1 MNGGSRDSMYSNNI
15 LEAVGNTPLI
25 KLNRMTGPEDADV
38 FVKYEAVN
46 IGGSVKTRT
55 ALNMIEA
62 AERAG
67 KLKPDSIICEPTSGN
82 QGIGLAL
89 VGAVKGYQVIIVMPD
104 SVSEERHML
113 VRQYGAK
120 VVLIHDEGDIGK
132 AVNDCLEYALKLAES
147 NPKVFVPQQFEN
159 PDNPAVHYEKTAREI
174 IEQMGELTIDG
185 FCSGYGSGGTI
196 TGIGR
201 ALREHNP
208 KVHIAVLEVENAPA
222 LLGGPIGTHFQQG
235 IGDGFVP
242 ANFDTGIY
250 DEVMIV
256 SDEQA
261 LSTARRL
268 AREEGMLTGISAGTN
283 VWGALQLAKKL
294 GRGKNVVCL
303 APDTGERYCST
314 ILFDT
319 SGKGEAGD
327 EGI

>member
-1 MNGGSRDSMYSNNI
+1 MYFSNI

-25 KLNRMTGPEDADV
+25 RLNRMTGPDDADV

-67 KLKPDSIICEPTSGN
+67 KIHPDSVICEPTSGN

-89 VGAVKGYQVIIVMPD
+89 VGAVKGYKVKIVMPD
-104 SVSEERHML
+104 SVSMERRML
-113 VRQYGAK
+113 VTQYGAE

-132 AVNDCLEYALKLAES
+132 AVNDCLRYALDLAAKD
-147 NPKVFVPQQFEN
+147 PKVYVPQQFEN
-159 PDNPAVHYEKTAREI
+159 PDNPAVHYEKTGREI
-174 IEQMGELTIDG
+174 LQQMEGLTIDG

-196 TGIGR
+196 SGIGR
-201 ALREHNP
+201 ALREKNP
-208 KVHIAVLEVENAPA
+208 AVHIAVLEVENAPA
-222 LLGGPIGTHFQQG
+222 LLGGPIGSHFQQG

-242 ANFDTGIY
+242 PNFDAGIY
-250 DEVMIV
+250 DEVIIV

-261 LSTARRL
+261 LTTARRL
-268 AREEGMLTGISAGTN
+268 AREEGILAGISAGTN

-294 GRGKNVVCL
+294 GKGKNVVCL

-314 ILFDT
+314 ILFDR
-319 SGKGEAGD
+319 G
-327 EGI
+327 

>member
-1 MNGGSRDSMYSNNI
+1 MYSNNI

-25 KLNRMTGPEDADV
+25 KLNRMTGPEEAEG

-62 AERAG
+62 AEKKG
-67 KLKPDSIICEPTSGN
+67 ILNPDSIICEPTSGN

-89 VGAVKGYQVIIVMPD
+89 VGAVKGYKVIIVMPD
-104 SVSEERHML
+104 SVSQERRML
-113 VRQYGAK
+113 VQQYGAE
-120 VVLIHDEGDIGK
+120 VVLIHDDGDIGK
-132 AVNDCLEYALKLAES
+132 AVNDCLVYALELAKN
-147 NPKVFVPQQFEN
+147 NPNIFVPQQFEN
-159 PDNPAVHYEKTAREI
+159 PDNPAVHYEKTAKEI
-174 IEQMGELTIDG
+174 INQMEGLTIDG

-201 ALREHNP
+201 ALREYNP
-208 KVHIAVLEVENAPA
+208 NVHIAVLEVENAPA

-235 IGDGFVP
+235 IGDGFIP
-242 ANFDTGIY
+242 ANFDTTIY
-250 DEVMIV
+250 DEVIIV

-261 LSTARRL
+261 LDTARRL
-268 AREEGMLTGISAGTN
+268 AKEEGILAGISAGTN

-294 GRGKNVVCL
+294 GKGKHIVCL

-314 ILFDT
+314 ILFDRET
-319 SGKGEAGD
+319 E
-327 EGI
+327 

>member
-1 MNGGSRDSMYSNNI
+1 MYSNNI

-25 KLNRMTGPEDADV
+25 RLNRMTDADSADI
-38 FVKYEAVN
+38 FVKFEAMN

-62 AERAG
+62 AERDG
-67 KLKPDSIICEPTSGN
+67 RIGPGSIICEPTSGN

-89 VGAVKGYQVIIVMPD
+89 VGAVKGYKVKIIMPD
-104 SVSEERHML
+104 SVSLERRML
-113 VRQYGAK
+113 VTQYGAE
-120 VVLIHDEGDIGK
+120 VILIHDDGDIGK
-132 AVNDCLEYALKLAES
+132 AIRDCMQYALKMAEED
-147 NPKVFVPQQFEN
+147 PAVFIPQQFEN

-174 IEQMGELTIDG
+174 IRQMEGLSIDG

-201 ALREHNP
+201 ALREINP
-208 KVHIAVLEVENAPA
+208 DVHITVLEVKNAPA
-222 LLGGPIGTHFQQG
+222 LLGGPIGSHFQQG

-242 ANFDTGIY
+242 KNFDTSIY
-250 DEVMIV
+250 DDVLLV

-261 LSTARRL
+261 LETARRL
-268 AREEGMLTGISAGTN
+268 AAEEGILAGISAGTN
-283 VWGALQLAKKL
+283 VWGAMQMARKL

-314 ILFDT
+314 ILFD
-319 SGKGEAGD
+319 KK
-327 EGI
+327 

>member
-1 MNGGSRDSMYSNNI
+1 MGCASMPLSGGFMYSNNI

-25 KLNRMTGPEDADV
+25 KLNRLTGPEDADV

-62 AERAG
+62 AEKRG
-67 KLKPDSIICEPTSGN
+67 DLSSDSIICEPTSGN

-89 VGAVKGYQVIIVMPD
+89 VGAVKGYKVIIVMPD
-104 SVSEERHML
+104 SVSLERRKL
-113 VRQYGAK
+113 VQQYGAE
-120 VVLIHDEGDIGK
+120 VVLIHDDGDIGK
-132 AVNDCLEYALKLAES
+132 AVNDCLEYALNLAKK

-159 PDNPAVHYEKTAREI
+159 PDNPAVHFEKTAREI
-174 IEQMGELTIDG
+174 ISQMNGLSIDG

-201 ALREHNP
+201 ALREYNP
-208 KVHIAVLEVENAPA
+208 NVHIAVLEVENAPA

-242 ANFDTGIY
+242 ANFDTDIY
-250 DEVMIV
+250 NEVIIV

-261 LSTARRL
+261 LDTARRL
-268 AREEGMLTGISAGTN
+268 AKEEGILAGISAGTN

-294 GRGKNVVCL
+294 GKGKNVVCL

-314 ILFDT
+314 ILFD
-319 SGKGEAGD
+319 
-327 EGI
+327 

>member
-1 MNGGSRDSMYSNNI
+1 MYSNNI

-25 KLNRMTGPEDADV
+25 KLNRMTGPEEAEV

-62 AERAG
+62 AEKKG
-67 KLKPDSIICEPTSGN
+67 ILNPDSIICEPTSGN

-89 VGAVKGYQVIIVMPD
+89 VGAVKGYKVIIVMPD
-104 SVSEERHML
+104 SVSQERRML
-113 VRQYGAK
+113 VQQYGAE
-120 VVLIHDEGDIGK
+120 VVLIHDDGDIGK
-132 AVNDCLEYALKLAES
+132 AVNDCLVYALELAKN
-147 NPKVFVPQQFEN
+147 NPNIFVPQQFEN
-159 PDNPAVHYEKTAREI
+159 PDNPAVHYEKTAKEI
-174 IEQMGELTIDG
+174 INQMEGLTIDG

-201 ALREHNP
+201 ALREYNP
-208 KVHIAVLEVENAPA
+208 NVHIAVLEVENAPA

-235 IGDGFVP
+235 IGDGFIP
-242 ANFDTGIY
+242 ANFDTTIY
-250 DEVMIV
+250 DEVIIV

-261 LSTARRL
+261 LDTARRL
-268 AREEGMLTGISAGTN
+268 AKEEGILAGISAGTN

-294 GRGKNVVCL
+294 GKGKHIVCL

-314 ILFDT
+314 ILFDRET
-319 SGKGEAGD
+319 E
-327 EGI
+327 

>member
-1 MNGGSRDSMYSNNI
+1 MYSNNI

-25 KLNRMTGPEDADV
+25 KLNRLTGPDDASV

-62 AERAG
+62 AEKAG
-67 KLKPDSIICEPTSGN
+67 RLGPDSIICEPTSGN

-89 VGAVKGYQVIIVMPD
+89 VGAVKGYPVKIVMPD
-104 SVSEERHML
+104 SVSRERRML
-113 VRQYGAK
+113 VTQYGAE
-120 VVLIHDEGDIGK
+120 VILIHDDGDIGK
-132 AVNDCLEYALKLAES
+132 AVQECLRYALSLAEKD
-147 NPKVFVPQQFEN
+147 PRVYVPQQFEN
-159 PDNPAVHYEKTAREI
+159 PDNPAVHFEKTSQEI
-174 IEQMGELTIDG
+174 IRQMDGLSIDG

-201 ALREHNP
+201 ALRKQNP
-208 KVHIAVLEVENAPA
+208 KIHIAVLEVENAPA

-242 ANFDTGIY
+242 ANFDTDIY
-250 DEVMIV
+250 DEVIIV
-256 SDEQA
+256 SDDQA

-268 AREEGMLTGISAGTN
+268 AREEGILAGISAGTN

-294 GRGKNVVCL
+294 GKGKNVVCL

-314 ILFDT
+314 VLFDPQ
-319 SGKGEAGD
+319 
-327 EGI
+327 

>member
-1 MNGGSRDSMYSNNI
+1 MYSNNI

-25 KLNRMTGPEDADV
+25 KLNRLTGPEDADV

-62 AERAG
+62 AEKRGDLSA
-67 KLKPDSIICEPTSGN
+67 DSIICEPTSGN
-82 QGIGLAL
+82 QGIGLSL
-89 VGAVKGYQVIIVMPD
+89 VGAVKGYKVIIVMPD
-104 SVSEERHML
+104 SVSLERRKL
-113 VRQYGAK
+113 VQQYGAE
-120 VVLIHDEGDIGK
+120 VVLIHDDGDIGK
-132 AVNDCLEYALKLAES
+132 AVNDCLEYALDLAKK

-159 PDNPAVHYEKTAREI
+159 PDNPAVHFEKTAREI
-174 IEQMGELTIDG
+174 ISQMNGLSIDG

-201 ALREHNP
+201 ALREYNP
-208 KVHIAVLEVENAPA
+208 NVHIAVLEVENAPA

-242 ANFDTGIY
+242 ANFDTDIY
-250 DEVMIV
+250 NEVIIV
-256 SDEQA
+256 GDEQA
-261 LSTARRL
+261 LDTARRL
-268 AREEGMLTGISAGTN
+268 AKEEGILAGISAGTN

-294 GRGKNVVCL
+294 GKGKNVVCL

-314 ILFDT
+314 ILFD
-319 SGKGEAGD
+319 
-327 EGI
+327 

>member
-1 MNGGSRDSMYSNNI
+1 MYFNNI

-25 KLNRMTGPEDADV
+25 RLNRMVGPDDANV

-62 AERAG
+62 AEREG
-67 KLKPDSIICEPTSGN
+67 KLNPDSIICEPTSGN

-89 VGAVKGYQVIIVMPD
+89 VGAVKGYRVRIVMPD
-104 SVSEERHML
+104 SVSLERRML
-113 VRQYGAK
+113 VTQYGAE
-120 VVLIHDEGDIGK
+120 VVLIHDDGDIGK
-132 AVNDCLEYALKLAES
+132 AVENCLQYALDLAKKD
-147 NPKVFVPQQFEN
+147 PRVYVPQQFEN
-159 PDNPAVHYEKTAREI
+159 PDNPAVHYEKTAQEI
-174 IEQMGELTIDG
+174 LRQMEGLTIDG

-208 KVHIAVLEVENAPA
+208 DVHIAVLEVENAPA

-235 IGDGFVP
+235 IGDGFIP
-242 ANFDTGIY
+242 PNFDTGIY
-250 DEVMIV
+250 DEVIIV

-268 AREEGMLTGISAGTN
+268 AREEGILAGISAGTN
-283 VWGALQLAKKL
+283 VWGALQLARKL
-294 GRGKNVVCL
+294 GKGKNVVCL

-314 ILFDT
+314 ILFD
-319 SGKGEAGD
+319 KPGD
-327 EGI
+327 K

>member
-1 MNGGSRDSMYSNNI
+1 MYSNNI

-25 KLNRMTGPEDADV
+25 KLNRLTGPEDADV

-62 AERAG
+62 AEKRG
-67 KLKPDSIICEPTSGN
+67 DLSSDSIICEPTSGN

-89 VGAVKGYQVIIVMPD
+89 VGAVKGYKVIIVMPD
-104 SVSEERHML
+104 SVSLERRKL
-113 VRQYGAK
+113 VQQYGAE
-120 VVLIHDEGDIGK
+120 VVLIHDDGDIGK
-132 AVNDCLEYALKLAES
+132 AVNDCLEYALNLAKK

-159 PDNPAVHYEKTAREI
+159 PDNPAVHFEKTAREI
-174 IEQMGELTIDG
+174 ISQMNGLSIDG

-201 ALREHNP
+201 ALREYNP
-208 KVHIAVLEVENAPA
+208 NVHIAVLEVENAPA

-242 ANFDTGIY
+242 ANFDTDIY
-250 DEVMIV
+250 NEVIIV
-256 SDEQA
+256 GDEQA
-261 LSTARRL
+261 LDTARRL
-268 AREEGMLTGISAGTN
+268 KKEEGILAGISAGTN

-294 GRGKNVVCL
+294 GKGKNVVCL

-314 ILFDT
+314 ILFD
-319 SGKGEAGD
+319 
-327 EGI
+327 

>member
-1 MNGGSRDSMYSNNI
+1 MYSNNI
-15 LEAVGNTPLI
+15 LEAVGNTPLV

-62 AERAG
+62 AEKRG
-67 KLKPDSIICEPTSGN
+67 ILTPRSIICEPTSGN

-89 VGAVKGYQVIIVMPD
+89 VGAVKGYKVIIVMPD
-104 SVSEERHML
+104 SVSQERHML
-113 VRQYGAK
+113 VKQYGAE
-120 VVLIHDEGDIGK
+120 VVLIHDDGDIGK
-132 AVNDCLEYALKLAES
+132 AVNECLKYALELAKD
-147 NPKVFVPQQFEN
+147 NPDVFVPQQFEN
-159 PDNPAVHYEKTAREI
+159 PDNPAVHYEKTAKEI
-174 IEQMGELTIDG
+174 IRQMDGLTIDG

-196 TGIGR
+196 TGIGH
-201 ALREHNP
+201 ALREYNP

-235 IGDGFVP
+235 IGDGFIP
-242 ANFDTGIY
+242 ANFDTSVY
-250 DEVMIV
+250 DEVIIV

-261 LSTARRL
+261 LGTARRL
-268 AREEGMLTGISAGTN
+268 AAEEGMLAGISAGTN

-294 GRGKNVVCL
+294 GKGKHVVCL

-314 ILFDT
+314 ILFDR
-319 SGKGEAGD
+319 K
-327 EGI
+327 

>member
-1 MNGGSRDSMYSNNI
+1 MYCNNI

-25 KLNRMTGPEDADV
+25 KLNRLVGPDDADV

-67 KLKPDSIICEPTSGN
+67 KLHPDSVICEPTSGN

-89 VGAVKGYQVIIVMPD
+89 VGAVKGYHVKIVMPD
-104 SVSEERHML
+104 SVSMERRML
-113 VRQYGAK
+113 VSQYGAE
-120 VVLIHDEGDIGK
+120 VILIHDEGDIGK
-132 AVNDCLEYALKLAES
+132 AVEECMRYALDLAEKD
-147 NPKVFVPQQFEN
+147 PKVYVPQQFEN

-174 IEQMGELTIDG
+174 LQQMDGLTIDG

-201 ALREHNP
+201 ALREANP
-208 KVHIAVLEVENAPA
+208 HIHIAVLEVANAPA
-222 LLGGPIGTHFQQG
+222 LLGGPIGSHFQQG

-242 ANFDTGIY
+242 ANFDTDIY
-250 DEVMIV
+250 DEIIIV
-256 SDEQA
+256 NDDQA
-261 LSTARRL
+261 LDTARRL
-268 AREEGMLTGISAGTN
+268 AREEGILAGISAGTN

-294 GRGKNVVCL
+294 GKGKHVVCL

-314 ILFDT
+314 ILFDQ
-319 SGKGEAGD
+319 K
-327 EGI
+327 

>member
-1 MNGGSRDSMYSNNI
+1 MKYADNI

-25 KLNRMTGPEDADV
+25 KLNRLTGADDADV

-62 AERAG
+62 AERKG
-67 KLKPDSIICEPTSGN
+67 IIKPGSIICEPTSGN

-89 VGAVKGYQVIIVMPD
+89 VGAVKGYPVKIVMPD
-104 SVSEERHML
+104 SVSLERRML
-113 VRQYGAK
+113 VKQYGAE
-120 VVLIHDEGDIGK
+120 VILIHDEGDIGK
-132 AVNDCLEYALKLAES
+132 AVQECVEYAMELAQKD
-147 NPKVFVPQQFEN
+147 PRVYVPQQFEN
-159 PDNPAVHYEKTAREI
+159 PDNPAVHYEKTGREI
-174 IEQMGELTIDG
+174 IRQMDGLSIDG

-208 KVHIAVLEVENAPA
+208 DIRIAVLEVENAPA
-222 LLGGPIGTHFQQG
+222 LLGGPIGSHFQQG

-250 DEVMIV
+250 DEVLIV

-261 LSTARRL
+261 LTTARRL
-268 AREEGMLTGISAGTN
+268 AAEEGILAGISAGTN
-283 VWGALQLAKKL
+283 VWGALQLAKRL
-294 GRGKNVVCL
+294 GKGKHVVCL

-314 ILFDT
+314 ILFDRE
-319 SGKGEAGD
+319 S
-327 EGI
+327 

>member
-1 MNGGSRDSMYSNNI
+1 MYSENI

-62 AERAG
+62 AEKAG
-67 KLKPDSIICEPTSGN
+67 KLTPDSVICEPTSGN

-89 VGAVKGYQVIIVMPD
+89 VGAVKGYRVIIVMPD
-104 SVSEERHML
+104 SVSMERRML
-113 VRQYGAK
+113 VRQYGAE
-120 VVLIHDEGDIGK
+120 VVLIHDDGDIGK
-132 AVNDCLEYALKLAES
+132 AVNDCLEYAMDLAARDP
-147 NPKVFVPQQFEN
+147 NVFVPQQFKN

-174 IEQMGELTIDG
+174 ISQMGGLSIDG

-201 ALREHNP
+201 ALRENYP
-208 KVHIAVLEVENAPA
+208 DVQIAVLEVENAPA
-222 LLGGPIGTHFQQG
+222 LLGGPIGAHFQQG

-242 ANFDTGIY
+242 DNFDTGIY

-261 LSTARRL
+261 IDTARRL
-268 AREEGMLTGISAGTN
+268 ASEEGILAGISAGTN
-283 VWGALQLAKKL
+283 VWGALQMAKKL
-294 GRGKNVVCL
+294 GKGKHIVCL

-314 ILFDT
+314 ILFDREP
-319 SGKGEAGD
+319 KNA
-327 EGI
+327 

>member
-1 MNGGSRDSMYSNNI
+1 MYSNNI

-25 KLNRMTGPEDADV
+25 RLNRMTGPQDADV

-62 AERAG
+62 AERRG
-67 KLKPDSIICEPTSGN
+67 ELHPDSIICEPTSGN

-89 VGAVKGYQVIIVMPD
+89 VGAVKGYRVVIVMPD
-104 SVSEERHML
+104 SVSRERRML
-113 VRQYGAK
+113 VQQYGAE

-132 AVNDCLEYALKLAES
+132 AVKDCLEYALAFAEQ
-147 NPKVFVPQQFEN
+147 NPNVFVPQQFEN
-159 PDNPAVHYEKTAREI
+159 PDNPAVHYHKTAEEI
-174 IEQMGELTIDG
+174 IRQMDGLSIDG

-201 ALREHNP
+201 ALRRYNP
-208 KVHIAVLEVENAPA
+208 DVQIAVLEVENAPA
-222 LLGGPIGTHFQQG
+222 LLGGPIGAHFQQG

-242 ANFDTGIY
+242 ANFDTEIY
-250 DEVMIV
+250 DEVIIV

-261 LSTARRL
+261 LKTARRL
-268 AREEGMLTGISAGTN
+268 AAEEGILAGISAGTN

-294 GRGKNVVCL
+294 GKGKNVVCL

-314 ILFDT
+314 ILFDQ
-319 SGKGEAGD
+319 KQ
-327 EGI
+327 EG

>member
-1 MNGGSRDSMYSNNI
+1 MGCASMPLSGGFMYSNNI

-25 KLNRMTGPEDADV
+25 KLNRLTGPEDADV

-62 AERAG
+62 AEKRG
-67 KLKPDSIICEPTSGN
+67 DLSSDSIICEPTSGN

-89 VGAVKGYQVIIVMPD
+89 VGAVKGYKVIIVMPD
-104 SVSEERHML
+104 SVSLERRKL
-113 VRQYGAK
+113 VQQYGAE
-120 VVLIHDEGDIGK
+120 VVLIHDDGDIGK
-132 AVNDCLEYALKLAES
+132 AVNDCLEYALNLAKK

-159 PDNPAVHYEKTAREI
+159 PDNPAVHFEKTAREI
-174 IEQMGELTIDG
+174 ISQMNGLSIDG

-201 ALREHNP
+201 ALREYNP
-208 KVHIAVLEVENAPA
+208 NVHIAVLEVENAPA

-242 ANFDTGIY
+242 ANFDTDIY
-250 DEVMIV
+250 NEVIIV
-256 SDEQA
+256 GDEQA
-261 LSTARRL
+261 LDTARRL
-268 AREEGMLTGISAGTN
+268 AKEEGILAGISAGTN

-294 GRGKNVVCL
+294 GKGKNVVCL

-314 ILFDT
+314 ILFD
-319 SGKGEAGD
+319 
-327 EGI
+327 